1 MSPALKVTLTLTGV
15 LLAGLPLLWLT
26 APPRVKAEPVTESTT
41 DTETRS
47 IHASIYFS
55 GSPQKITLWHEAEE
69 IAVFSAPVGPQHFTM
84 NLPFIDSA
92 VIEYEVVWEESTTGM
107 QGFTLHLEP
116 DGLESKSET
125 MWNPPGDG
133 DSTQHNV
140 FYFQW

>member
-1 MSPALKVTLTLTGV
+1 MSPALKATLTLVGV

-26 APPRVKAEPVTESTT
+26 ATPRVQTEEVTENTT
-41 DTETRS
+41 TAKNRS

-55 GSPQKITLWHEAEE
+55 GKPQKITLWHNAEE
-69 IAVFSAPVGPQHFTM
+69 IATFSAPAEQQHFTL

-92 VIEYEVVWEESTTGM
+92 EIEYEVVWDDSTPGM
-107 QGFTLHLEP
+107 KGFTLHLEP

-125 MWNPPGDG
+125 MWSLPE
-133 DSTQHNV
+133 DSGQHNV

>member
-1 MSPALKVTLTLTGV
+1 MSPTLKATLTLTGV

-26 APPRVKAEPVTESTT
+26 ATPRVQAATVTEPAG
-41 DTETRS
+41 DTETRR

-69 IAVFSAPVGPQHFTM
+69 IASFSAPIGPQHFTI

-92 VIEYEVVWEESTTGM
+92 EIEYEVVWNEPTTCM

-125 MWNPPGDG
+125 MWNLPGDS

>member
-1 MSPALKVTLTLTGV
+1 
-15 LLAGLPLLWLT
+15 
-26 APPRVKAEPVTESTT
+26 
-41 DTETRS
+41 
-47 IHASIYFS
+47 
-55 GSPQKITLWHEAEE
+55 
-69 IAVFSAPVGPQHFTM
+69 M

-92 VIEYEVVWEESTTGM
+92 VIEYEVVWDESTTGM

-116 DGLESKSET
+116 DGLELKSET